1 MFNKRLITALVVAM
15 LLVSMLA
22 AGSALAQGKSGAKHG
37 GGGSTGTLNVTPN
50 PAPAGISTITV
61 SGTGFGAD
69 QALKVG
75 VENFFGFQSVTTD
88 STGAFSVAITDD
100 FGSSTWY
107 TVDAGYQNSKGT
119 WVTLT
124 TITFTVC
131 STNPC

>member
-1 MFNKRLITALVVAM
+1 MLNKRLITALVVAM

-22 AGSALAQGKSGAKHG
+22 AGSALAQGKSSVRH
-37 GGGSTGTLNVTPN
+37 GGGSTGTLTVTPN

-61 SGTGFGAD
+61 TGTGFSAN

-75 VENFFGFQSVTTD
+75 VENVFGFQSVTTD
-88 STGAFSVAITDD
+88 STGAFSVAITND

-107 TVDAGYQNSKGT
+107 TVEAGYQNNKG
-119 WVTLT
+119 VFVALAT
-124 TITFTVC
+124 TTFTVC